1 MINLSLS
8 DIVFGLI
15 SPFPNRA
22 ADSDKDNL
30 NSYEITFPNFSQD
43 KRQKTKDKRQK
54 TKDKRQRDKETKDKE
69 TKKLKDKKT
78 LIGIF

>member
-30 NSYEITFPNFSQD
+30 DSYETTYPNFSHFPKSVKKVY
-43 KRQKTKDKRQK
+43 KRV
-54 TKDKRQRDKETKDKE
+54 
-69 TKKLKDKKT
+69 
-78 LIGIF
+78 